1 MDEEQAAMGEIE
13 KSDHFLYEWRE
24 RMASQIWRLEHLYWI
39 ENKSG
44 GIQRFSMN
52 AAQRRLHDGLW
63 FRNDILKARQLGIST
78 YAALLMLD
86 MSLFRPNFHCGII
99 DKTLPDAQQKLA
111 KIRFAWEYLDYE
123 DKGADST
130 QIALA
135 RLGRMVKERTGIRKA
150 GVWRPLS
157 DARTRIAFSN
167 GSDVRI
173 GTNLRGGTLQF
184 LHVSELAHVSV
195 HAPWRAREIR
205 TGAVNTVA
213 SDGYILKESTH
224 EGGRYGVNYELTRQ
238 AMENNAKGELSPL
251 DFKFFF
257 FSWFDHEGYALDG
270 SGRLGAEM
278 ERYFSELEIKHGL
291 KLEANRKRWYSH
303 MARIMGGNMKQEYPS
318 APEEAFHAGEEGSIY
333 GSPMMAIREKGQ
345 IGAEFNIEPGFPLFT
360 SWDLG
365 LSDHTAIW
373 LVQVFGNRIHWLDHY
388 ACSQKGLEHYVVKI
402 REWEN
407 QYGRIQM
414 NFLPHD
420 AGRRDAHGHSYT
432 EHLVREGVSRVR
444 VVPRT
449 TDVWRGINALRRLLP
464 QSWFHE
470 RTLCR
475 VVNAKGESEPSG
487 LEHLELYRSRPPGA
501 SGSLREEPVHDE
513 HSHSADAARTLAE
526 AWEHGFLA
534 ATVASEAFPRRARMF

>member
-1 MDEEQAAMGEIE
+1 MNGSNGNWSAAWEERLGNQ
-13 KSDHFLYEWRE
+13 L
-24 RMASQIWRLEHLYWI
+24 WRLQNLYWI

-52 AAQRRLHDGLW
+52 AAQRRLHENLW

-123 DKGADST
+123 PPGADAA
-130 QIALA
+130 QQALA
-135 RLGRMVKERTGIRKA
+135 RLGGLVKERTGIRKA
-150 GVWRPLS
+150 GSLRPVA
-157 DARTRIAFSN
+157 DARTRLAFAN
-167 GSDVRI
+167 GSDVRT

-205 TGAVNTVA
+205 TGAINTVA
-213 SDGYILKESTH
+213 SGGYILKESTH

-238 AMENNAKGELSPL
+238 AMENNARSELSPL

-257 FSWFDHEGYALDG
+257 FSWFDHEGYTLDG
-270 SGRLGAEM
+270 KGRLGAGV
-278 ERYFSELEIKHGL
+278 ERYFSELEMKHGL
-291 KLEANRKRWYSH
+291 KLDMGRKRWYAH
-303 MARIMGGNMKQEYPS
+303 MERLMGGNMKQEYPS
-318 APEEAFHAGEEGSIY
+318 TPEEAFHAGEEGSVY
-333 GSPMMAIREKGQ
+333 GPQLTAIREKGR
-345 IGAEFNIEPGFPLFT
+345 IGVNFSVESDFPLFT
-360 SWDLG
+360 AWDLG

-373 LVQVFGNRIHWLDHY
+373 LVQVLGGRVHWLDHY
-388 ACSQKGLEHYVVKI
+388 ACSQKGLEHYAGKI
-402 REWEN
+402 REWHE
-407 QYGRIQM
+407 QFGRIHT

-420 AGRRDAHGHSYT
+420 AGRRDAHGISYV
-432 EHLVREGVSRVR
+432 EHLAREGISNVR

-449 TDVWRGINALRRLLP
+449 TDIWRGINALRRLLP
-464 QSWFHE
+464 DSWFHE

-475 VVNAKGESEPSG
+475 VLNAKGESEPGG
-487 LEHLELYRSRPPGA
+487 LEHLELYRSHPPGA
-501 SGSLREEPVHDE
+501 AGTLREEPVHDG
-513 HSHSADAARTLAE
+513 HSHAADAARTLAE
-526 AWEHGFLA
+526 AWEHGFLS
-534 ATVASEAFPRRARMF
+534 ASSCIDSRPRRARMF

>member
-1 MDEEQAAMGEIE
+1 MNEINQNLEEDWKARLGNQ
-13 KSDHFLYEWRE
+13 L
-24 RMASQIWRLEHLYWI
+24 WRLEHLYWI

-44 GIQRFSMN
+44 GIQRFTMN
-52 AAQRRLHDGLW
+52 AAQRRLHEQLW

-123 DKGADST
+123 PPGAEPI

-135 RLGRMVKERTGIRKA
+135 RMGGIVKERTGIRKA
-150 GVWRPLS
+150 GTLRPLS

-213 SDGYILKESTH
+213 AGGYILKESTH

-257 FSWFDHEGYALDG
+257 FSWFDHEGYSLDG

-278 ERYFSELEIKHGL
+278 ERYFAELEIKHGL
-291 KLEANRKRWYSH
+291 KLDAGRKRWYSH
-303 MARIMGGNMKQEYPS
+303 MARLMGGNMKQEYPS
-318 APEEAFHAGEEGSIY
+318 TPEEAFYSGEEGSIY
-333 GSPMMAIREKGQ
+333 GPQLMAIREKGR
-345 IGAEFNIEPGFPLFT
+345 IGSDFTVEPDFPIFT

-373 LVQVFGNRIHWLDHY
+373 LVQVLGNRIHWLDHY
-388 ACSQKGLEHYVVKI
+388 ACTQKGLEHYVEKI
-402 REWEN
+402 KAWESH
-407 QYGRIQM
+407 YGKFHAH
-414 NFLPHD
+414 FLPHD
-420 AGRRDAHGHSYT
+420 AGRRDAHGISYV
-432 EHLVREGVSRVR
+432 EHLSREGVANVR

-449 TDVWRGINALRRLLP
+449 SDVWRGINALRRLLAD
-464 QSWFHE
+464 SWFHE

-475 VVNAKGESEPSG
+475 TLNARGESEPGG
-487 LEHLELYRSRPPGA
+487 LEHLELYRSHPPGA
-501 SGSLREEPVHDE
+501 SGTLREEPVHDE
-513 HSHSADAARTLAE
+513 HSHAADAARTLAE
-526 AWEHGFLA
+526 AWEHGFLI
-534 ATVASEAFPRRARMF
+534 VSPLGGASPRRARMF